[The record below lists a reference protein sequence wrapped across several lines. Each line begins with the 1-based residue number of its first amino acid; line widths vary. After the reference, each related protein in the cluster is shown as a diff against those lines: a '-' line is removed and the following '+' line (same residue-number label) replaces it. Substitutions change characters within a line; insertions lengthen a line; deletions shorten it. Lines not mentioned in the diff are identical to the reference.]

1 MKIRFPALV
10 VLFVA
15 VTGTSAIGDTANV
28 SVRGLDGRILRPFRP
43 AGPAGVLFFVATDC
57 PVSNAYAPEMQ
68 RVCREYSSRG
78 VSCALVY
85 EDVDTS
91 AAPQT
96 LDDQVRRHL
105 REYRHDGV
113 PAVVDRHRSVA
124 SVAKASITPQAVVV
138 DRAGSIRYSG
148 RIDNFYAALGRPRQR
163 VTEHDLRDALDAVLA
178 GRPVPRPRT
187 DAVGCHIVDPK
198 SIQREHRH

>member
-1 MKIRFPALV
+1 
-10 VLFVA
+10 
-15 VTGTSAIGDTANV
+15 
-28 SVRGLDGRILRPFRP
+28 
-43 AGPAGVLFFVATDC
+43 
-57 PVSNAYAPEMQ
+57 
-68 RVCREYSSRG
+68 
-78 VSCALVY
+78 
-85 EDVDTS
+85 
-91 AAPQT
+91 
-96 LDDQVRRHL
+96 
-105 REYRHDGV
+105 
-113 PAVVDRHRSVA
+113 
-124 SVAKASITPQAVVV
+124 VVV